1 MKISDFHSCDSS
13 PEGKSPVGEDIP
25 IARECTALALTM
37 LRENACQI
45 VRFVEILEQHF
56 SGSIEALSPLV
67 LHCIYRA
74 CATFVWMALERN
86 DGQYAAGKAICVGML
101 RRANHRWKAA
111 GNAFKT
117 LVFHSA
123 IY

>member
-13 PEGKSPVGEDIP
+13 PKDKQLVGDAIP
-25 IARECTALALTM
+25 IARECTARALTM

-56 SGSIEALSPLV
+56 SGSVEALSPLV

-74 CATFVWMALERN
+74 CAALVWMALERN
-86 DGQYAAGKAICVGML
+86 GGQYAAGKAICVGML
-101 RRANHRWKAA
+101 RRANLRWKAA
-111 GNAFKT
+111 GNSFQT
-117 LVFHSA
+117 LVFH
-123 IY
+123 